1 MHIGLKS
8 LISQGLILMTTLS
21 GNVMVNGDA
30 DYINTFANRS
40 EYSVVSLDSIG
51 EYGVESQDEKLEDN
65 KKREV
70 NQCESHEGNQCE
82 NREGDQDN
90 IGVTKKTSF
99 RDALG
104 IIDESYAVDAE
115 IVERWLSGEEEADG
129 EKQVFLTFDDGPSR
143 TITPKVLDILKEKD
157 VKATFFQCGE
167 MIELSKSTE
176 DLVQRVHE
184 EGHAIGNHF
193 YIHDIVKINTG
204 KNLNGEYCKKQLK
217 KNDETF
223 KKVLGDDFNCRIM
236 RMPGGFASKERA
248 KYYGLDEFKA
258 YLKNNSIYSIE
269 WNALS
274 GDADGTNKNRNQ
286 LVQEV
291 KKTAEDRNK
300 VIVLM
305 HDTYGKEETVKALP
319 EIIDYFKNEGFQ
331 FKVIV

>member
-21 GNVMVNGDA
+21 GNSMINGDA

-40 EYSVVSLDSIG
+40 EYSVVCLDS
-51 EYGVESQDEKLEDN
+51 VDEKLED
-65 KKREV
+65 KEKSEGDQYERRE
-70 NQCESHEGNQCE
+70 ENQCE
-82 NREGDQDN
+82 NSSVDQDEN
-90 IGVTKKTSF
+90 NVGENKKTSF

-115 IVERWLSGEEEADG
+115 MVEKWLSGEEEADG

-167 MIELSKSTE
+167 MIELSQSTE

-204 KNLNGEYCKKQLK
+204 KNLNGEYCKAQLK

-248 KYYGLDEFKA
+248 KYYGLDEFKG

-291 KKTAEDRNK
+291 KKTAEDKSK

-319 EIIDYFKNEGFQ
+319 EIIDYFKDQGFQ